1 MLTATRPF
9 LAGRARLGSSRRP
22 PGAAVAGCPPGC
34 VLGLPARG
42 HSLPLHDCGF
52 WSHHGPSSWPL
63 HCYCGAEGHLVM
75 CALKS

>member
-9 LAGRARLGSSRRP
+9 LAGRARPSSSGRP
-22 PGAAVAGCPPGC
+22 PGAAVAGCPPGN
-34 VLGLPARG
+34 VLGLLARG

-52 WSHHGPSSWPL
+52 WSHHGLSSQTL
-63 HCYCGAEGHLVM
+63 RCYCGAQGHLGM